1 MLFGLKSWTMRN
13 TLLTIYKSFV
23 RPHLD
28 YGDIIYHQPNNE
40 SMNNKLESVH
50 IYNAALAIKKI
61 PLYD

>member
-1 MLFGLKSWTMRN
+1 MRN
-13 TLLTIYKSFV
+13 TLLANYLQIICKTPFG
-23 RPHLD
+23 LC

-61 PLYD
+61 LLYD